1 MGICYKTREIDY
13 ENTLRSLR
21 IGEYVTIPTKVSA
34 IENVRANVSKASK
47 KLPNETVFCVKK
59 DASGAVV
66 KRIA

>member
-21 IGEYVTIPTKVSA
+21 VGEYVTIPTKVTA

-47 KLPNETVFCVKK
+47 RLPKETAFCVKK
-59 DASGAVV
+59 SVSGAVV
-66 KRIA
+66 KRIS

>member
-47 KLPNETVFCVKK
+47 RLPVETAFSVRKSE
-59 DASGAVV
+59 SGAVV
-66 KRIA
+66 KRIS